1 MKKSYR
7 KIVLGILV
15 LLFAVGCKQQ
25 KRVDIF
31 LIGDSTVAEY
41 KEYWRPLTGW
51 GEKLHL
57 YFEDNVV
64 IHDFAISGYTTKMF
78 REDYGLYWRK
88 VHRCLR
94 EGSYLLIQFG
104 HNDQKT
110 DSIHYVPL
118 GDYYDNLKKY
128 VVETRAKGAIPV
140 LVTPLRR
147 RKFDTEGHL
156 INTLGKYPAEM
167 RKVAQD
173 MNVPLVDL
181 NNRTKPLIESYG
193 VEGSKKL
200 FRWVE
205 PGKYPAYPD
214 GKEDNSHLS
223 PLGAKEVS
231 KLVAE
236 QLKILDIGLGKYIKI
251 QQNEKK

>member
-1 MKKSYR
+1 MKKEYE
-7 KIVLGILV
+7 KIILGLFIM
-15 LLFAVGCKQQ
+15 LLIFGCKQ
-25 KRVDIF
+25 KRVDVY

-41 KEYWRPLTGW
+41 KEYRRPLTGW

-64 IHDFAISGYTTKMF
+64 IHNFAISGFSTKMF
-78 REDYGLYWRK
+78 RENPGLHWRK
-88 VHRCLR
+88 VHRCLC

-104 HNDQKT
+104 HNDQKI

-128 VVETRAKGAIPV
+128 VIETRAKGAIPV
-140 LVTPLRR
+140 LITPLRR

-156 INTLGKYPAEM
+156 INTLGQYPAEM
-167 RKVAQD
+167 RKVAHD

-181 NNRTKPLIESYG
+181 NKLTKPLIESYG

-205 PGKYPAYPD
+205 PGEYPAYPEGMKD
-214 GKEDNSHLS
+214 DTHLS
-223 PLGAKEVS
+223 SLGAE
-231 KLVAE
+231 
-236 QLKILDIGLGKYIKI
+236 KISRLAIENIKSLDIDLKQYIK
-251 QQNEKK
+251 